1 MEGRRLRERKGV
13 SYDEKA
19 LEAQQ
24 YKGDFEFMDT
34 DTENKLGRKGRSAS
48 QMTSLSCR
56 TIIFICRPC
65 IGPARSRDTACCLV
79 LEKA

>member
-1 MEGRRLRERKGV
+1 MEARTLRERKGV

-34 DTENKLGRKGRSAS
+34 DTETKQRRKGRSAS
-48 QMTSLSCR
+48 THMTLD
-56 TIIFICRPC
+56 IC
-65 IGPARSRDTACCLV
+65 
-79 LEKA
+79 